1 MQNNIIYDNEKNI
14 YIFGMICD
22 TKNEEDVTYLKVRPF
37 LMDGPNDMR
46 TIRCTFDA
54 KKAASKLTRGD
65 VCIVKVCED
74 VGNPAKSDAIKFYS
88 PYDTSLYASLYIIS
102 GESIK
107 YISIGKPVS
116 QALCPNG
123 SLCLSI
129 DENNRKKNIL
139 FTPSK
144 RQVALSNILVAL
156 EENRILAVFHKGKD
170 GMQVNVP
177 RLSAR
182 QLREQTAPVNAGA
195 AAEAAGAN
203 TLVSVKT
210 AAESGRGTAKAGGK
224 VHLNTATA
232 AELTALPGVGDITAQ
247 RILEYRAA
255 HGFASIEDVMKVK
268 GIGKGKFSKMQ
279 PYLEL

>member
-1 MQNNIIYDNEKNI
+1 MERGLRGKVAALGAAVVLCAGGSLLGSSPQ
-14 YIFGMICD
+14 D
-22 TKNEEDVTYLKVRPF
+22 T
-37 LMDGPNDMR
+37 
-46 TIRCTFDA
+46 
-54 KKAASKLTRGD
+54 AAVVPVPAAGISAVQTRG
-65 VCIVKVCED
+65 VKVYVSGAVAKPGLYEIPA
-74 VGNPAKSDAIKFYS
+74 GSRATAAIAAAGGMTLEANPDKVNLAK
-88 PYDTSLYASLYIIS
+88 LL
-102 GESIK
+102 
-107 YISIGKPVS
+107 
-116 QALCPNG
+116 
-123 SLCLSI
+123 
-129 DENNRKKNIL
+129 
-139 FTPSK
+139 
-144 RQVALSNILVAL
+144 
-156 EENRILAVFHKGKD
+156 KD

-224 VHLNTATA
+224 VHLNTA
-232 AELTALPGVGDITAQ
+232 AELTVLPGVGDITAQ

-255 HGFASIEDVMKVK
+255 HGFSNIEDVMKVK

>member
-1 MQNNIIYDNEKNI
+1 MMERGLRGKVAALGAAVVLCAGGSLLGSSPQ
-14 YIFGMICD
+14 D
-22 TKNEEDVTYLKVRPF
+22 T
-37 LMDGPNDMR
+37 
-46 TIRCTFDA
+46 
-54 KKAASKLTRGD
+54 AAVVPVPAAGISAVQTRG
-65 VCIVKVCED
+65 VKVYVSGAVAKPGLYEIPA
-74 VGNPAKSDAIKFYS
+74 GSRATAAAGGMTLEANPDKVNLAK
-88 PYDTSLYASLYIIS
+88 LL
-102 GESIK
+102 
-107 YISIGKPVS
+107 
-116 QALCPNG
+116 
-123 SLCLSI
+123 
-129 DENNRKKNIL
+129 
-139 FTPSK
+139 
-144 RQVALSNILVAL
+144 
-156 EENRILAVFHKGKD
+156 KD

-268 GIGKGKFSKMQ
+268 GIGKAKFSKMQ

>member
-1 MQNNIIYDNEKNI
+1 MMERGLRGKVAALGAAVVLCAGGSLLGSSPQ
-14 YIFGMICD
+14 D
-22 TKNEEDVTYLKVRPF
+22 T
-37 LMDGPNDMR
+37 
-46 TIRCTFDA
+46 
-54 KKAASKLTRGD
+54 AAVVPVPAVQTRG
-65 VCIVKVCED
+65 VKVYVSGAVAKPGLYEIPA
-74 VGNPAKSDAIKFYS
+74 GSRATAAIAAAEGMTLEANPDKVNLAK
-88 PYDTSLYASLYIIS
+88 LL
-102 GESIK
+102 
-107 YISIGKPVS
+107 
-116 QALCPNG
+116 
-123 SLCLSI
+123 
-129 DENNRKKNIL
+129 
-139 FTPSK
+139 
-144 RQVALSNILVAL
+144 
-156 EENRILAVFHKGKD
+156 KD

-255 HGFASIEDVMKVK
+255 HGFTSIEDVMKVK
-268 GIGKGKFSKMQ
+268 GIGKAKFSKMQ

>member
-1 MQNNIIYDNEKNI
+1 MMERGLRGKVAALGAAVVLCAGGSLLGSSPQ
-14 YIFGMICD
+14 D
-22 TKNEEDVTYLKVRPF
+22 T
-37 LMDGPNDMR
+37 
-46 TIRCTFDA
+46 
-54 KKAASKLTRGD
+54 AAVVPVPAAGISAVQTRG
-65 VCIVKVCED
+65 VKVYVSGAVAKPGLYEIPA
-74 VGNPAKSDAIKFYS
+74 GSRATAAIAAAGGMTLEANPDKVNLAK
-88 PYDTSLYASLYIIS
+88 LL
-102 GESIK
+102 
-107 YISIGKPVS
+107 
-116 QALCPNG
+116 
-123 SLCLSI
+123 
-129 DENNRKKNIL
+129 
-139 FTPSK
+139 
-144 RQVALSNILVAL
+144 
-156 EENRILAVFHKGKD
+156 KD

-195 AAEAAGAN
+195 
-203 TLVSVKT
+203 

-268 GIGKGKFSKMQ
+268 GIGKAKFSKMQ

>member
-1 MQNNIIYDNEKNI
+1 MERGLRGKVAALGAAVVLCAGGSLLGSSPQ
-14 YIFGMICD
+14 D
-22 TKNEEDVTYLKVRPF
+22 T
-37 LMDGPNDMR
+37 
-46 TIRCTFDA
+46 
-54 KKAASKLTRGD
+54 AAVVPVPAAGISAVQTRG
-65 VCIVKVCED
+65 VKVYVSGAVAKPGLYEIPA
-74 VGNPAKSDAIKFYS
+74 GSRATAAIAAAGGMTLEANPDKVNLAK
-88 PYDTSLYASLYIIS
+88 LL
-102 GESIK
+102 
-107 YISIGKPVS
+107 
-116 QALCPNG
+116 
-123 SLCLSI
+123 
-129 DENNRKKNIL
+129 
-139 FTPSK
+139 
-144 RQVALSNILVAL
+144 
-156 EENRILAVFHKGKD
+156 KD

-182 QLREQTAPVNAGA
+182 QLREQTAPGA

-255 HGFASIEDVMKVK
+255 HGFSNIEDVMKVK

>member
-1 MQNNIIYDNEKNI
+1 MMERGLRGKVAALGAAVVLCAGGSLLGSSPQ
-14 YIFGMICD
+14 D
-22 TKNEEDVTYLKVRPF
+22 T
-37 LMDGPNDMR
+37 
-46 TIRCTFDA
+46 
-54 KKAASKLTRGD
+54 AAVVPVPAVQTRG
-65 VCIVKVCED
+65 VKVYVSGAVAKPGLYEIPA
-74 VGNPAKSDAIKFYS
+74 GSRATAAITAAGGMTLEANPDKVNLAK
-88 PYDTSLYASLYIIS
+88 LL
-102 GESIK
+102 
-107 YISIGKPVS
+107 
-116 QALCPNG
+116 
-123 SLCLSI
+123 
-129 DENNRKKNIL
+129 
-139 FTPSK
+139 
-144 RQVALSNILVAL
+144 
-156 EENRILAVFHKGKD
+156 KD

-195 AAEAAGAN
+195 AVEAAGAN

-232 AELTALPGVGDITAQ
+232 AELTVLPGVGDITAQ

-268 GIGKGKFSKMQ
+268 GIGKAKFSKMQ

>member
-1 MQNNIIYDNEKNI
+1 MERGLRGKVAALGAAVVLCAGGSLLGSSPQ
-14 YIFGMICD
+14 D
-22 TKNEEDVTYLKVRPF
+22 T
-37 LMDGPNDMR
+37 
-46 TIRCTFDA
+46 
-54 KKAASKLTRGD
+54 AAVVPVPAAGISAVQTRG
-65 VCIVKVCED
+65 VKVYVSGAVAKPGLYEIPA
-74 VGNPAKSDAIKFYS
+74 GSRATAAIAAAGGMTLEANPDKVNLAK
-88 PYDTSLYASLYIIS
+88 LL
-102 GESIK
+102 
-107 YISIGKPVS
+107 
-116 QALCPNG
+116 
-123 SLCLSI
+123 
-129 DENNRKKNIL
+129 
-139 FTPSK
+139 
-144 RQVALSNILVAL
+144 
-156 EENRILAVFHKGKD
+156 KD

-224 VHLNTATA
+224 VHLNTA

-268 GIGKGKFSKMQ
+268 GIGKAKFSKMQ

>member
-1 MQNNIIYDNEKNI
+1 MERGLKGKVAALGAAVVLCAGGSLLGSSPQ
-14 YIFGMICD
+14 D
-22 TKNEEDVTYLKVRPF
+22 T
-37 LMDGPNDMR
+37 
-46 TIRCTFDA
+46 
-54 KKAASKLTRGD
+54 AAVVPVPAAGTSAVQTQG
-65 VCIVKVCED
+65 VKVYVSGAVAKPGLYE
-74 VGNPAKSDAIKFYS
+74 VTAGSRATAAIAAAGGMTLEANPDKVNLAK
-88 PYDTSLYASLYIIS
+88 LL
-102 GESIK
+102 
-107 YISIGKPVS
+107 
-116 QALCPNG
+116 
-123 SLCLSI
+123 
-129 DENNRKKNIL
+129 
-139 FTPSK
+139 
-144 RQVALSNILVAL
+144 
-156 EENRILAVFHKGKD
+156 KD

-195 AAEAAGAN
+195 ASEAAGAN

-255 HGFASIEDVMKVK
+255 HGFTSIEDVMKVK
-268 GIGKGKFSKMQ
+268 GIGKAKFSKMQ

>member
-1 MQNNIIYDNEKNI
+1 MERGLRGKVAALGAAVVLCAGGSLLGSSPQ
-14 YIFGMICD
+14 D
-22 TKNEEDVTYLKVRPF
+22 T
-37 LMDGPNDMR
+37 
-46 TIRCTFDA
+46 
-54 KKAASKLTRGD
+54 AAVVPVPAAGISAVQTRG
-65 VCIVKVCED
+65 VKVYVSGAVAKPGLYEIPA
-74 VGNPAKSDAIKFYS
+74 GSRATAAIAAAGGMTLEANPDKVNLAK
-88 PYDTSLYASLYIIS
+88 LL
-102 GESIK
+102 
-107 YISIGKPVS
+107 
-116 QALCPNG
+116 
-123 SLCLSI
+123 
-129 DENNRKKNIL
+129 
-139 FTPSK
+139 
-144 RQVALSNILVAL
+144 
-156 EENRILAVFHKGKD
+156 KD

-182 QLREQTAPVNAGA
+182 QLCEQTAPVNAGA

-203 TLVSVKT
+203 TFLVSVKT

-268 GIGKGKFSKMQ
+268 GIGKAKFSKMQ

>member
-1 MQNNIIYDNEKNI
+1 
-14 YIFGMICD
+14 
-22 TKNEEDVTYLKVRPF
+22 
-37 LMDGPNDMR
+37 
-46 TIRCTFDA
+46 
-54 KKAASKLTRGD
+54 
-65 VCIVKVCED
+65 
-74 VGNPAKSDAIKFYS
+74 
-88 PYDTSLYASLYIIS
+88 
-102 GESIK
+102 
-107 YISIGKPVS
+107 
-116 QALCPNG
+116 
-123 SLCLSI
+123 
-129 DENNRKKNIL
+129 
-139 FTPSK
+139 
-144 RQVALSNILVAL
+144 
-156 EENRILAVFHKGKD
+156 
-170 GMQVNVP
+170 MQVNVP

-182 QLREQTAPVNAGA
+182 QLCEQTAPVTAGA

-268 GIGKGKFSKMQ
+268 GIGKAKFSKMQ

>member
-1 MQNNIIYDNEKNI
+1 MMERGLRGKVAALGAAVVLCAGGSLLGSSPQ
-14 YIFGMICD
+14 D
-22 TKNEEDVTYLKVRPF
+22 T
-37 LMDGPNDMR
+37 
-46 TIRCTFDA
+46 
-54 KKAASKLTRGD
+54 AAVVPVPAAGISAVQTRG
-65 VCIVKVCED
+65 VKVYVSGAVAKPGLYEIPAWSRATAAIAAA
-74 VGNPAKSDAIKFYS
+74 GGMTLEANPDKVNLAK
-88 PYDTSLYASLYIIS
+88 LL
-102 GESIK
+102 
-107 YISIGKPVS
+107 
-116 QALCPNG
+116 
-123 SLCLSI
+123 
-129 DENNRKKNIL
+129 
-139 FTPSK
+139 
-144 RQVALSNILVAL
+144 
-156 EENRILAVFHKGKD
+156 KD

-268 GIGKGKFSKMQ
+268 GIGKAKFSKMQ

>member
-1 MQNNIIYDNEKNI
+1 MMERGLRGKVAALGAAVVLCAGGSLLGSSPQ
-14 YIFGMICD
+14 D
-22 TKNEEDVTYLKVRPF
+22 T
-37 LMDGPNDMR
+37 
-46 TIRCTFDA
+46 
-54 KKAASKLTRGD
+54 AAVVPVPAVQTRG
-65 VCIVKVCED
+65 VKVYVSGAVAKPGLYEIPA
-74 VGNPAKSDAIKFYS
+74 GSRATAAIAAAGGMTLEANPDKVNLAK
-88 PYDTSLYASLYIIS
+88 LL
-102 GESIK
+102 
-107 YISIGKPVS
+107 
-116 QALCPNG
+116 
-123 SLCLSI
+123 
-129 DENNRKKNIL
+129 
-139 FTPSK
+139 
-144 RQVALSNILVAL
+144 
-156 EENRILAVFHKGKD
+156 KD

-255 HGFASIEDVMKVK
+255 HGFTSIEDVMKVK
-268 GIGKGKFSKMQ
+268 GIGKAKFSKMQ

>member
-1 MQNNIIYDNEKNI
+1 MMERGLRGKVAALGAAVVLCAGGSLLGSSPQ
-14 YIFGMICD
+14 D
-22 TKNEEDVTYLKVRPF
+22 T
-37 LMDGPNDMR
+37 
-46 TIRCTFDA
+46 
-54 KKAASKLTRGD
+54 AAVVPVPAAGTSTVQTQG
-65 VCIVKVCED
+65 VKVYVSGAVAKPGLYE
-74 VGNPAKSDAIKFYS
+74 VTAGSRATAAIAAAGGMTLEANPDKVNLAK
-88 PYDTSLYASLYIIS
+88 LL
-102 GESIK
+102 
-107 YISIGKPVS
+107 
-116 QALCPNG
+116 
-123 SLCLSI
+123 
-129 DENNRKKNIL
+129 
-139 FTPSK
+139 
-144 RQVALSNILVAL
+144 
-156 EENRILAVFHKGKD
+156 KD

-232 AELTALPGVGDITAQ
+232 AELTVLPGVGDITAQ

-255 HGFASIEDVMKVK
+255 HGFSNIEDVMKVK
-268 GIGKGKFSKMQ
+268 GIGKAKFSKMQ

>member
-1 MQNNIIYDNEKNI
+1 MMERGLRGKVAALGAAVVLCAGGSLLGSSPQ
-14 YIFGMICD
+14 D
-22 TKNEEDVTYLKVRPF
+22 T
-37 LMDGPNDMR
+37 
-46 TIRCTFDA
+46 
-54 KKAASKLTRGD
+54 AAVVPVPAAGISAVQTRG
-65 VCIVKVCED
+65 VKVYVSGAVAKPGLYEIPA
-74 VGNPAKSDAIKFYS
+74 GSRATAAIAAAGGMTLEANPDKVNLAK
-88 PYDTSLYASLYIIS
+88 LL
-102 GESIK
+102 
-107 YISIGKPVS
+107 
-116 QALCPNG
+116 
-123 SLCLSI
+123 
-129 DENNRKKNIL
+129 
-139 FTPSK
+139 
-144 RQVALSNILVAL
+144 
-156 EENRILAVFHKGKD
+156 KD

-182 QLREQTAPVNAGA
+182 QLREQTAPVNA

-255 HGFASIEDVMKVK
+255 HGFTSIEDVMKVK
-268 GIGKGKFSKMQ
+268 GIGKAKFSKMQ

>member
-1 MQNNIIYDNEKNI
+1 MMERGLRGKVAALGAAVVLCAGGSLLGSSPQ
-14 YIFGMICD
+14 D
-22 TKNEEDVTYLKVRPF
+22 T
-37 LMDGPNDMR
+37 
-46 TIRCTFDA
+46 
-54 KKAASKLTRGD
+54 AAVVPVPAAGISAVQTRG
-65 VCIVKVCED
+65 VKVYVSGAVAKPGLYEIPA
-74 VGNPAKSDAIKFYS
+74 GSRATAAIAAAGGMTLEANPDKVNLAK
-88 PYDTSLYASLYIIS
+88 LL
-102 GESIK
+102 
-107 YISIGKPVS
+107 
-116 QALCPNG
+116 
-123 SLCLSI
+123 
-129 DENNRKKNIL
+129 
-139 FTPSK
+139 
-144 RQVALSNILVAL
+144 
-156 EENRILAVFHKGKD
+156 KD

-232 AELTALPGVGDITAQ
+232 AELVLPGVGDITAQ

-255 HGFASIEDVMKVK
+255 HGFSNIEDVMKVK

>member
-1 MQNNIIYDNEKNI
+1 MAEFLRYNEFIVDLRNSAFCVLKGLDSDDGTRAERKSSS
-14 YIFGMICD
+14 FGGCRSFMCRRQSAG
-22 TKNEEDVTYLKVRPF
+22 KQPAGYCCCCA
-37 LMDGPNDMR
+37 
-46 TIRCTFDA
+46 CTGSWYQCGTD
-54 KKAASKLTRGD
+54 S
-65 VCIVKVCED
+65 VKVYVSGAVAKPGLYEIPA
-74 VGNPAKSDAIKFYS
+74 GSRATAAIAAAGGMTLEANPDKVNLAK
-88 PYDTSLYASLYIIS
+88 LL
-102 GESIK
+102 
-107 YISIGKPVS
+107 
-116 QALCPNG
+116 
-123 SLCLSI
+123 
-129 DENNRKKNIL
+129 
-139 FTPSK
+139 
-144 RQVALSNILVAL
+144 
-156 EENRILAVFHKGKD
+156 KD

-268 GIGKGKFSKMQ
+268 GIGKAKFSKMQ